1 MKLVVLAAVGAALL
15 GVRVWGA
22 HRRGEL
28 FERARRSRR
37 LPFRQRP
44 AAVKFLVATAVVIL
58 VAAAY
63 LSFNGA
69 AS

>member
-1 MKLVVLAAVGAALL
+1 MKLVVLAAVGTALV
-15 GVRVWGA
+15 GVRVWGV

-28 FERARRSRR
+28 FERATRSTR
-37 LPFRQRP
+37 LPFQRRP
-44 AAVKFLVATAVVIL
+44 AAVKFLVAAAVVIL
-58 VAAAY
+58 VTAAY

>member
-28 FERARRSRR
+28 FGRDTRSGR
-37 LPFRQRP
+37 LPFQRRP
-44 AAVKFLVATAVVIL
+44 AAVKWLVAAAVVIL